1 MSKSPDMTKIL
12 IVEDEAITAMDIKHN
27 LINFGFEVVGTAASG
42 DEAIKKAQELKPDLI
57 LMDITLK
64 GDMDGIEAT
73 KNIKT
78 HLDIPVIYMSA
89 FTDKNTYERLKLT
102 NPYGFVSKPVSSE
115 LLVVSIEA
123 AVYKHDLDK
132 KLAESE
138 EHLRLIFDSSKDFI
152 YSYDLEGRFTSA
164 NKHFCDATNLTKD
177 EIIGKTGPELG
188 LPEEQSGKWAKI
200 RQQVCE
206 TDSTVKMI
214 TSSIGLDREVYEYE
228 VILNPLHDINGEIVG
243 ISGVSRDLTEHKMLK
258 KELNEVDELFQN
270 LYNNAKVGILTG
282 DTQGHIIN
290 CNSAFEDMLG
300 YSLEELKTMGI
311 EEFSHPDYIQKELS
325 LLESLRSGKIK
336 FYELEKKFIRKDN
349 KTIWGKVTAGFGIST
364 NGKPINSLV
373 IVENIDERKK
383 AEQEILDYASQLKAI
398 FDLSDRALAVTDT
411 KGNWINVNKY
421 FLNELGYTEQEFLK
435 LTSLDITHSDDVEE
449 TSELFLKLLSGE
461 IDDYRIEKRY
471 KTKEGEFKWF
481 NISAKP
487 IKDKNNRITSVL
499 GAGYP
504 IDKKD

>member
-1 MSKSPDMTKIL
+1 MTKIL

-27 LINFGFEVVGTAASG
+27 LINFGFEVVGTVASG

-73 KNIKT
+73 RKIKT
-78 HLDIPVIYMSA
+78 LLDVPVIYMSA

-115 LLVVSIEA
+115 LLVISIEA

-164 NKHFCDATNLTKD
+164 NKHFCDSANLTKD

-188 LPEEQSGKWAKI
+188 LPEEQDEKWAKI
-200 RQQVCE
+200 RQQVYE

-214 TSSIGLDREVYEYE
+214 TSSIGLDQKVYEYE
-228 VILNPLHDINGEIVG
+228 VILNPLHGIHGEIIG
-243 ISGVSRDLTEHKMLK
+243 ISGVSRDLTAHKLLK
-258 KELNEVDELFQN
+258 KELNEIDELFQN
-270 LYNNAKVGILTG
+270 LYNNAQLGIVIG
-282 DTQGHIIN
+282 DTKGHIIN

-300 YSLEELKTMGI
+300 YSLEELQNMNFK
-311 EEFSHPDYIQKELS
+311 EFTHPDFISEELS
-325 LLESLRSGKIK
+325 KLESLRNGKIK
-336 FYELEKKFIRKDN
+336 FFKMEKKFIRKD
-349 KTIWGKVTAGFGIST
+349 KKSIWGKVTTGFGIST
-364 NGKPINSLV
+364 NGKPVNSLV

-383 AEQEILDYASQLKAI
+383 SEKEIQDYAAQLKAI
-398 FDLSDRALAVTDT
+398 FDMSDRALAVTDT
-411 KGNWINVNKY
+411 KGHWINVNKY
-421 FLNELGYTEQEFLK
+421 LLNELGYTEQEFLK
-435 LTSLDITHSDDVEE
+435 LTSSDITHPDDVE
-449 TSELFLKLLSGE
+449 TTADLFLKLLSGE
-461 IDDYRIEKRY
+461 IDDYKLEKRY

-481 NISAKP
+481 NISVKP
-487 IKDKNNRITSVL
+487 IKDKNNIIISVL
-499 GAGYP
+499 GTGYP
-504 IDKKD
+504 IQKTN